1 MRKLN
6 FQFMCTGGDI
16 WSEMHVPMSMS
27 YVLRKKILGKISEG
41 GFWGRFWGFCA
52 RRFWGTADVIE
63 LDFNVYEM
71 RTVKILVDGLY
82 GCDTEDVN
90 VEDLLKLLAL
100 VHAEGSHEE
109 RD

>member
-1 MRKLN
+1 MRLGAPFFLSGAGAVICTEN
-6 FQFMCTGGDI
+6 FEPC
-16 WSEMHVPMSMS
+16 E
-27 YVLRKKILGKISEG
+27 R
-41 GFWGRFWGFCA
+41 
-52 RRFWGTADVIE
+52 
-63 LDFNVYEM
+63 
-71 RTVKILVDGLY
+71 RTVKIFVDGFY